1 MNKLLH
7 SSLTSELTNGSTSG
21 SINRLTNGL
30 TSRSTGGLTS
40 RSTGGLTSSLTTGV
54 TLISIWLGL
63 SGTASALPGQSVAE
77 AEAWMQA
84 HPTLRA
90 DPRENLAIRRN
101 DTPSRRY
108 TFHGSVYGPGG
119 GHQSLLA
126 RRNSGQPT
134 MVRSEKFTLVDLISG
149 VSVERLENA
158 LRTLYGAEVFADY
171 RRSQTV
177 LVYSPG
183 RPEDRGT
190 QRASR
195 AQVSEGELYAYI
207 VEVIP
212 NPDGTVNTGTV
223 SVMLREDLP
232 ALQAALRDREIDRQE
247 FIEPSATPASV
258 TPREVSEAGR

>member
-7 SSLTSELTNGSTSG
+7 IGLQVGFTLTSVWIALTPA
-21 SINRLTNGL
+21 
-30 TSRSTGGLTS
+30 
-40 RSTGGLTSSLTTGV
+40 
-54 TLISIWLGL
+54 
-63 SGTASALPGQSVAE
+63 ASALPGQSVDE

-90 DPRENLAIRRN
+90 APNERLSLRRN

-108 TFHGSVYGPGG
+108 TFHASIYGPASEAGS
-119 GHQSLLA
+119 SLLE
-126 RRNSGQPT
+126 RRMSGQPM

-149 VSVERLENA
+149 VGIERLEDA
-158 LRTLYGAEVFADY
+158 LRTLYGAEVYADY
-171 RRSQTV
+171 RRSQSI

-183 RPEDRGT
+183 RAEDRGT

-212 NPDGTVNTGTV
+212 DPDGTIHTGTV
-223 SVMLREDLP
+223 SVMLKEDLP
-232 ALQAALRDREIDRQE
+232 ALRTALRSREIGRRE
-247 FIEPSATPASV
+247 FEEPTAGPSVEQSVEPSVETLIETLTEPLIEQSAEQNESTQSS
-258 TPREVSEAGR
+258 RL